1 MKKFILILTI
11 LMGFLSDAM
20 AIRVVTVEY
29 SNSCFIGCGT
39 IKDSKDLVRID
50 HPDGTWEIIWERK
63 IACSGFGFHGCPTPS
78 VTNGEP
84 NNWLES
90 ISAQMFD
97 HAATQIQNAVLSGEY
112 NQTFVNSTTGEIAY
126 MHVEWTRV
134 LDGNGNPV
142 SDSIVVSRD
151 V

>member
-1 MKKFILILTI
+1 
-11 LMGFLSDAM
+11 MGFLSDAL
-20 AIRVVTVEY
+20 AFRVVTVEY

-39 IKDSKDLVRID
+39 IKDSKDLVRVE
-50 HPDGTWEIIWERK
+50 HPDGHWEIIWERK
-63 IACSGFGFHGCPTPS
+63 ISCSGFGFHGCPSPS

-97 HAATQIQNAVLSGEY
+97 YAASQIQNSVLNGEY
-112 NQTFVNSTTGEIAY
+112 NLTFVNGATGETAY

-134 LDGNGNPV
+134 LDASGNPV
-142 SDSIVVSRD
+142 SDSIVVSREI
-151 V
+151 